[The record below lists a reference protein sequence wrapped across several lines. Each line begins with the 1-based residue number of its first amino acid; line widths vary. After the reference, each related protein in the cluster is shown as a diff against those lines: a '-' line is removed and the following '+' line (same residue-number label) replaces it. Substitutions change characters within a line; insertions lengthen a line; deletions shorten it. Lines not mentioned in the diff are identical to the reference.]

1 VNTHQLKIPKQ
12 HEDFFI
18 QEYTTPTQ
26 SVRKKNVILPSL
38 GTKISLKTEMAT
50 GLSLDRIIGRV
61 TILHSF
67 NAPFT
72 MRDKATE
79 YTKHSF

>member
-1 VNTHQLKIPKQ
+1 MKIFLSKNTLHQLNLLG
-12 HEDFFI
+12 
-18 QEYTTPTQ
+18 
-26 SVRKKNVILPSL
+26 KKNVILPSL